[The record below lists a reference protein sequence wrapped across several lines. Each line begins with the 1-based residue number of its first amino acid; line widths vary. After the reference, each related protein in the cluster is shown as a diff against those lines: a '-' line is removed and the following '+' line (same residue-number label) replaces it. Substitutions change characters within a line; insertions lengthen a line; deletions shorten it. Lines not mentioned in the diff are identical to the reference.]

1 MVMHKE
7 KLAEGDPHYWV
18 MAKVCEPDYAAELK
32 FLKAEIAFVER
43 KLDGPWPA
51 YTDKLSV
58 PVLGILGRNDWLKY
72 HRKLHHYGERLEVYS
87 EEVEAGV
94 VPLKFAVY
102 NASEHADH
110 HIAIRVRVE
119 DGRID
124 DKKKAPVRP
133 ERIDGSGNCSN
144 TTGTWAAISD
154 AALKTDIADYTQGLA
169 SLVQLQP
176 RTFHYTFQPEDE
188 HFGLVAQEVEPFF
201 PEIVGEVEGG
211 ADGESQT
218 VKTVDPGQL
227 IYACINAIKE
237 LKAEIDALKA
247 ARDA

>member
-1 MVMHKE
+1 MHKE

-133 ERIDGSGNCSN
+133 ERIDGSGKSHGLKWLLPSKFSRRGVKV
-144 TTGTWAAISD
+144 TGHAVAAEFSQLD
-154 AALKTDIADYTQGLA
+154 GHDGAALITQIVHLHCEPDTDLTY
-169 SLVQLQP
+169 
-176 RTFHYTFQPEDE
+176 
-188 HFGLVAQEVEPFF
+188 
-201 PEIVGEVEGG
+201 EIRSRNVDHETGEV
-211 ADGESQT
+211 T
-218 VKTVDPGQL
+218 F
-227 IYACINAIKE
+227 
-237 LKAEIDALKA
+237 
-247 ARDA
+247 